1 MMLSEGG
8 AMVRLVLALDEAIL
22 LHMRRWRSAGVT
34 LLMTLF
40 TRLGDA
46 VSWVF
51 VALVLIA
58 CGGTAALTGLRLGVA
73 AGAAALVS
81 QVLKR
86 LWRRARPTSGIVGF
100 TALAENPDAFS
111 FPSGHAAAAFAVA
124 LAMAG
129 LVPGGPAFVVLAIA
143 IGLSRV
149 YLGAHYPLDV
159 AIGACIGLLCGGLTR
174 MVL

>member
-1 MMLSEGG
+1 
-8 AMVRLVLALDEAIL
+8 MVRLVLALDEAIL

-100 TALAENPDAFS
+100 TALAAML
-111 FPSGHAAAAFAVA
+111 AAYEGIDLRLIA
-124 LAMAG
+124 
-129 LVPGGPAFVVLAIA
+129 VVLCGMAVLA
-143 IGLSRV
+143 GS
-149 YLGAHYPLDV
+149 
-159 AIGACIGLLCGGLTR
+159 GLLDEKRSGKP
-174 MVL
+174 